1 MKDSL
6 TQITQQIIDSNKI
19 AVDKFQVFEE
29 TDTLPD
35 ILANIEFQSEYLVC
49 LWVNS
54 DDSLIAQ
61 GQYESFI
68 HKPVGVVKNH
78 QQNVL
83 YWFEG
88 FKRKA
93 TLENQ
98 KEDQPTPIIKEQ
110 VQVESLKNDSILP
123 TWLQQRIFEIHDAK
137 YAPNHERYEKN
148 LDLSD
153 DELKVYLGTYFPRSY
168 GESFCIF
175 DNIFSNKQYSDLA
188 TKKEINILDVGCGTG
203 GNLIGLLVALNK
215 YSIATKKVN
224 ILAIDGHSNA
234 LRILSDLVESFAPK
248 ATFAIN
254 LITKTQS
261 VHSARDL
268 EWLTKFT
275 YDYIVSFKMGCELI
289 AEGNT
294 NFYYD
299 LTTFCLPMLSESGL
313 FLLLDVTTKA
323 GITYNPI
330 LLNTQINRA
339 VKELGEFKTLIP
351 ITCGE
356 FEKECIEQCFT
367 QRTFYISHTLKTS
380 DKSKVA
386 HRVLANADFV
396 NQVSLYDCNYAYLN
410 ILENDGR
417 EEKYCPNSQGEL
429 IKDNYRI

>member
-6 TQITQQIIDSNKI
+6 IQITQQIIDSNGI
-19 AVDKFQVFEE
+19 VVDKFQVFEE
-29 TDTLPD
+29 LD
-35 ILANIEFQSEYLVC
+35 ILPEIIENIVFKSEYLVC
-49 LWVNS
+49 LWVNCN
-54 DDSLIAQ
+54 DVLIAQ
-61 GQYESFI
+61 VQYESFL
-68 HKPVGVVKNH
+68 HKPVGIVKNH
-78 QQNVL
+78 QHNVL

-93 TLENQ
+93 ALEIQ
-98 KEDQPTPIIKEQ
+98 KEDQPTPIIKKQ
-110 VQVESLKNDSILP
+110 VQVERLKNDSILP
-123 TWLQQRIFEIHDAK
+123 TWLQQRIFKIHDAK
-137 YAPNHERYEKN
+137 YAPDHERYEKN

-175 DNIFSNKQYSDLA
+175 DNIFNNKQYSDLA
-188 TKKEINILDVGCGTG
+188 TKEEINILDIGCGTG

-234 LRILSDLVESFAPK
+234 LRILSDLVENFAPK

-254 LITKTQS
+254 LITKVQS
-261 VHSARDL
+261 VHSAKDI
-268 EWLTKFT
+268 EWLTNDS
-275 YDYIVSFKMGCELI
+275 YDFIMSFKMGCELI

-299 LTTFCLPMLSESGL
+299 LTIFCLPMLSEFGL

-330 LLNTQINRA
+330 LLNAQINRA
-339 VKELGEFKTLIP
+339 IRELGGYKTLIP

-356 FEKECIEQCFT
+356 FEKECLEQCFT
-367 QRTFYISHTLKTS
+367 QRTFYISHFLKTR

-386 HRVLANADFV
+386 YRVLANADFV
-396 NQVSLYDCNYAYLN
+396 KQVSLYDCSCSYLN
-410 ILENDGR
+410 IYENDEKLG
-417 EEKYCPNSQGEL
+417 KYCPKSKGKK

>member
-6 TQITQQIIDSNKI
+6 TQITQQIIDANEI
-19 AVDKFQVFEE
+19 VVDKFQVFEE
-29 TDTLPD
+29 SDTLPEIIED
-35 ILANIEFQSEYLVC
+35 IEFQSEYLVC
-49 LWVNS
+49 LWLNCN
-54 DDSLIAQ
+54 DALIAQ
-61 GQYESFI
+61 EQYESFI

-78 QQNVL
+78 QHKVL

-88 FKRKA
+88 FKRKTA
-93 TLENQ
+93 LENQ
-98 KEDQPTPIIKEQ
+98 SEDLTTPIIKEQ

-123 TWLQQRIFEIHDAK
+123 TWVQQRIFEIHDAK
-137 YAPNHERYEKN
+137 YAPDHERYEIN

-153 DELKVYLGTYFPRSY
+153 DELSVYLGTYFPRSY

-175 DNIFSNKQYSDLA
+175 DNIFQNKQYSDLA
-188 TKKEINILDVGCGTG
+188 TKEEINILDIGCGTG
-203 GNLIGLLVALNK
+203 GNLLGLLVALNK

-234 LRILSDLVESFAPK
+234 LRILSDLVESFTPK

-261 VHSARDL
+261 VNSAKDI
-268 EWLTKFT
+268 EWLTKST
-275 YDYIVSFKMGCELI
+275 YDYIMSFKMGCELI
-289 AEGNT
+289 AGGNT

-299 LTTFCLPMLSESGL
+299 LTTLCLPTLSESGL

-339 VKELGEFKTLIP
+339 IKELAKFKTLIP
-351 ITCGE
+351 ITCGV
-356 FEKECIEQCFT
+356 FEKECLEQCFT
-367 QRTFYISHTLKTS
+367 QRTFYISHSLKTR

-386 HRVLANADFV
+386 YRVIANADFV
-396 NQVSLYDCNYAYLN
+396 KQVSLYDCNCSYLN
-410 ILENDGR
+410 ILENDER
-417 EEKYCPNSQGEL
+417 EGKYCPNSQGEL

>member
-6 TQITQQIIDSNKI
+6 IQITQQIIDSNEI
-19 AVDKFQVFEE
+19 TVDKFQVFEE
-29 TDTLPD
+29 SETLPE
-35 ILANIEFQSEYLVC
+35 IIENIEFQSEYLVC
-49 LWVNS
+49 LWVNYN
-54 DDSLIAQ
+54 DVLIAQ
-61 GQYESFI
+61 RQYESFT
-68 HKPVGVVKNH
+68 HKSVGVVKNH
-78 QQNVL
+78 NHSVL

-93 TLENQ
+93 TSENQ
-98 KEDQPTPIIKEQ
+98 KEDLPTPIIKEQ

-123 TWLQQRIFEIHDAK
+123 TWLQQRIFEIHNAK
-137 YAPNHERYEKN
+137 YAPDHERYEKN

-175 DNIFSNKQYSDLA
+175 DNIFNNKQYYDLSA
-188 TKKEINILDVGCGTG
+188 KEEISILDIGCGTG

-224 ILAIDGHSNA
+224 ILAIDGNINA
-234 LRILSDLVESFAPK
+234 LKILSDLVESFAPK

-261 VHSARDL
+261 VHSAKDL
-268 EWLTKFT
+268 EWLSNST
-275 YDYIVSFKMGCELI
+275 YDFIMSFKMGCELI
-289 AEGNT
+289 AEGNA

-299 LTTFCLPMLSESGL
+299 LTILCLPMLSESGL
-313 FLLLDVTTKA
+313 FLLLDVTTKV

-339 VKELGEFKTLIP
+339 IKDLIKYQTLIP

-356 FEKECIEQCFT
+356 FEKECSEQCFT
-367 QRTFYISHTLKTS
+367 QRTFYISHSLKTK

-386 HRVLANADFV
+386 YRILANADFV
-396 NQVSLYDCNYAYLN
+396 KQFSLYDCNCSYVN
-410 ILENDGR
+410 ILENDER
-417 EEKYCPNSQGEL
+417 MVKFCLNSQGGL